1 MPEPIKPLDAI
12 KADMRTLDSKINLI
26 AQKIRMMEKNEEV
39 IGRTMV
45 ALNEK
50 IKKLE
55 EGGARATAGAAK
67 AGESSADVSSLKD
80 QLKTLEEK
88 VEATHSQLLELK
100 YVIDSINPLEYAS
113 LDQVKELLDEKL
125 GKK

>member
-1 MPEPIKPLDAI
+1 MPEPVRPLDAI

-55 EGGARATAGAAK
+55 EGGSRTAAAAAGAS
-67 AGESSADVSSLKD
+67 GPDLGSVKD
-80 QLKTLEEK
+80 QLKALEEK
-88 VEATHSQLLELK
+88 IDATQSQLLELK
-100 YVIDSINPLEYAS
+100 YVMDTINPLDYAT
-113 LDQVKELLDEKL
+113 LDQVKELLEEKL

>member
-1 MPEPIKPLDAI
+1 MPEPVRPLDAV
-12 KADMRTLDSKINLI
+12 KADMRTLDSKINLV

-55 EGGARATAGAAK
+55 EGGLKTGAGAA
-67 AGESSADVSSLKD
+67 AAASAPEIESVKE
-80 QLKTLEEK
+80 QLKALEEK
-88 VEATHSQLLELK
+88 IDAVQSQLMELK
-100 YVIDSINPLEYAS
+100 YVMDTINPLEYAT
-113 LDQVKELLDEKL
+113 LDQVKELLEEKL
-125 GKK
+125 EKK